1 MKKKRKKKVHNYKEM
16 KIKTFLILICIHF
29 ENDVEN
35 ELKVDK
41 NSELI
46 NYEKLLQKILFKTK
60 YLHNR

>member
-46 NYEKLLQKILFKTK
+46 NYEKDKNLK
-60 YLHNR
+60 

>member
-46 NYEKLLQKILFKTK
+46 NYEKLLYKILFKTK

>member
-35 ELKVDK
+35 GLKAYK
-41 NSELI
+41 NSQLI

-60 YLHNR
+60 IFT